1 MSAVWLQVVVV
12 VLAGAGDRA
21 RHDEPLDA
29 ALTSSGGG
37 AVRLSEQLGLPTVL
51 FYEDRH
57 SAAINQETKDE
68 LLARGR
74 ERGLLKVAKVVAVAN
89 LKDYDWFPAREFAL
103 AGVRDAEKTAGIPIL
118 VDWSGTLSA
127 APWSL
132 PSRTSSILV
141 LDPSGRVVFERS
153 GRLSKADRAEL
164 FEVLGR
170 LIVSA
175 SGAERAPRSAA
186 R

>member
-1 MSAVWLQVVVV
+1 MKAMWVSLLMEL
-12 VLAGAGDRA
+12 LAAGSGAR
-21 RHDEPLDA
+21 RDEPMDA
-29 ALTSSGGG
+29 ALTASGGG
-37 AVRLSEQLGLPTVL
+37 PTRLSEQLGLPTVL
-51 FYEDRH
+51 FYEDRG
-57 SAAINQETKDE
+57 SAALNQETKDE
-68 LLARGR
+68 LFARGK
-74 ERGLLKVAKVVAVAN
+74 ERGLLTAARVVAVAN
-89 LKDYDWFPAREFAL
+89 LQGYNWFPARDLAL

-127 APWSL
+127 PPWSL

-175 SGAERAPRSAA
+175 SGAK
-186 R
+186 